1 MATYRR
7 PFKAIRTMYNGIS
20 YASKA
25 EARRAAE
32 LELLQRSGQVVWWI
46 PQVTIR
52 LGCPENTYRVDFLVA
67 EQGGGL
73 SEIQHGL
80 TVHAEDV
87 KGWETP
93 QFAKQKRLWE
103 RYGPFPL
110 HVIYKGCV
118 EVVGPG
124 EEQGEQT

>member
-1 MATYRR
+1 MQVTIYRR
-7 PFKAIRTMYNGIS
+7 PFRAQPTVYNGIR

-32 LELLQRSGQVVWWI
+32 LELLQRAGQVIWWI

-67 EQGGGL
+67 EM
-73 SEIQHGL
+73 SQHGL

-93 QFAKQKRLWE
+93 LFAKHKRLWT

-110 HVIYKGCV
+110 HVIHKGHV
-118 EVVGPG
+118 EIINP
-124 EEQGEQT
+124 EDEQ